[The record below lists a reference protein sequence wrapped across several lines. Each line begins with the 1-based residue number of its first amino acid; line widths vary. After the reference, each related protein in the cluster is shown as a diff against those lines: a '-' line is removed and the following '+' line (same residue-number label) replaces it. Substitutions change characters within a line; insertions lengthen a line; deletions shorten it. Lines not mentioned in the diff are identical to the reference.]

1 MGYIISKDGL
11 KPDPEKIKAI
21 LDWPV
26 PTNVEEGFYNYYRVF
41 IKDFAK
47 IALPIHKL
55 TRKNVPFIWGP
66 EQLNASVK
74 LKELFTSAPILI
86 NPDSNKPFIVETDAS
101 NFAVGAVLSQEVDGI
116 LHPVAFI
123 SPSLT
128 KSQRNY
134 PIYDKELLSIKVALE
149 QWRHF
154 LEGARHPFTIYT
166 DHKNLTF
173 PRKPEMLSQRQ
184 IRWYE
189 FLSRFDFSIVSRSGK
204 NLVNLTYYLGEVII
218 YLIINLI
225 LLVVLLTV
233 LLLIMIHLLI
243 LL

>member
-66 EQLNASVK
+66 EQHSTFVK

-86 NPDSNKPFIVETDAS
+86 NPDSNKPFIVETYAS
-101 NFAVGAVLSQEVDGI
+101 SFAVGAVLSQEVDGI
-116 LHPVAFI
+116 LHLAAFI
-123 SPSLT
+123 SSSLT
-128 KSQRNY
+128 K
-134 PIYDKELLSIKVALE
+134 
-149 QWRHF
+149 
-154 LEGARHPFTIYT
+154 
-166 DHKNLTF
+166 
-173 PRKPEMLSQRQ
+173 
-184 IRWYE
+184 
-189 FLSRFDFSIVSRSGK
+189 VSK
-204 NLVNLTYYLGEVII
+204 KLP
-218 YLIINLI
+218 
-225 LLVVLLTV
+225 
-233 LLLIMIHLLI
+233 HL
-243 LL
+243 